1 MMHDWAIATT
11 WEAVLFSPLF
21 ATALVMLWAIL
32 IVVVIGSLN
41 NDVSGPSGVH
51 LRTARDML
59 DEHLTKGEIS
69 REAYADRRKALDYG
83 TGIV

>member
-1 MMHDWAIATT
+1 MMNDWVMAST
-11 WEAVLFSPLF
+11 WEAVLFGPLF
-21 ATALVMLWAIL
+21 ATVLAALWAIL
-32 IVVVIGSLN
+32 IAVAIGSLN
-41 NDVSGPSGVH
+41 DAREPPVVH

-83 TGIV
+83 AAIV